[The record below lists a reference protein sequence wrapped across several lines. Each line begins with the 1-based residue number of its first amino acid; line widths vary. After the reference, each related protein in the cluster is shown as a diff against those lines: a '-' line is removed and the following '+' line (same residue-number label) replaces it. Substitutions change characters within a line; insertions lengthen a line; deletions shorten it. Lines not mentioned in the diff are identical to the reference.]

1 MLRGFLPARSAPA
14 ARRFSL
20 QVSCSRSSPTARE
33 TVSGALVRVR
43 ASRRMLHQRAALS
56 WVLRVSM
63 ANWAARPM
71 VCSVGSG
78 SVRECSS
85 QVDVMNC
92 SASFQLMASTRW
104 ATAVRYRYRR
114 ERFGFL
120 TAAIPSPRVSWMTI
134 CRPCLYFY
142 FACSL
147 IVGTSPFSFRS
158 VGFSFSSAGTVL
170 FLDGFCVWLACDPG
184 TTRRI
189 TILFGHCGGGRG
201 SGRGG

>member
-33 TVSGALVRVR
+33 TVSGALVRVW

-104 ATAVRYRYRR
+104 ATAVRYRCRR

-134 CRPCLYFY
+134 CMPSLPVFLLCLFPDRRNKP
-142 FACSL
+142 FFFSQRRVFFPLQAPFCSWMVFVCGWPVIL
-147 IVGTSPFSFRS
+147 EKH
-158 VGFSFSSAGTVL
+158 AG
-170 FLDGFCVWLACDPG
+170 
-184 TTRRI
+184 
-189 TILFGHCGGGRG
+189 
-201 SGRGG
+201 